1 MMCAREK
8 REPWPPIYVNA
19 KFTSG
24 SGNEDKASMVLKIE
38 ATGGELVEQFI
49 ERRTFLKAAFG
60 IAAGVAAFAASVQ
73 AAPLVP
79 PPVDSLKG
87 KTPAPEPAV
96 ANQADLDNAR
106 VEEVRWGWHRR
117 HWRRW
122 HRRRYWGWRRRR
134 YWGWRRRRYYYGFR
148 RRRWHRRWYRRRY
161 W

>member
-1 MMCAREK
+1 MCAR
-8 REPWPPIYVNA
+8 REAGTLAAHLREYEIH
-19 KFTSG
+19 FRFRERGQSFDG
-24 SGNEDKASMVLKIE
+24 SQIE
-38 ATGGELVEQFI
+38 ATGGELVEQFL
-49 ERRTFLKAAFG
+49 ERRTFLKAAFS

-73 AAPLVP
+73 AAPLMP

-87 KTPAPEPAV
+87 KTPVPEPAV
-96 ANQADLDNAR
+96 ADQADLDNAH

-148 RRRWHRRWYRRRY
+148 RRRWQRRWYRRRY